1 MAILG
6 NPCDQ
11 LRHRSESYAAVD
23 AVFGANDYSL
33 TFSKD
38 FVPRL
43 GSGVQEFEFDREEI
57 GQMVVTVLTLAPKHE
72 STKLSSLPL
81 RFSSLS
87 QSVHVGW
94 KLLRGQIASLIQEE
108 QNKENELVI
117 YNRDMINQ
125 LTPKI

>member
-6 NPCDQ
+6 NPRDQ
-11 LRHRSESYAAVD
+11 LRHHSESYAAAD
-23 AVFGANDYSL
+23 AVFGANDYSR

-72 STKLSSLPL
+72 STKPSSLPL

-87 QSVHVGW
+87 QSAHVGW

-117 YNRDMINQ
+117 YNRNMINQ